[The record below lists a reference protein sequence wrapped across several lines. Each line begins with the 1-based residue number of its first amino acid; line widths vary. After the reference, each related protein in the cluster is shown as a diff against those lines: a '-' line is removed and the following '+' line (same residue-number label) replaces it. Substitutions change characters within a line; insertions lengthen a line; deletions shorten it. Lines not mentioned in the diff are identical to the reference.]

1 MTDVWSGHLLLPDGR
16 LIKGMMH
23 CLHVPTIANTVQKSA
38 SLRKMAP
45 RRQSSA
51 PLACAS

>member
-16 LIKGMMH
+16 LIKGM
-23 CLHVPTIANTVQKSA
+23 LYRFRIPTIANTVQKSA
-38 SLRKMAP
+38 SLRKMSR

-51 PLACAS
+51 PLTCAS